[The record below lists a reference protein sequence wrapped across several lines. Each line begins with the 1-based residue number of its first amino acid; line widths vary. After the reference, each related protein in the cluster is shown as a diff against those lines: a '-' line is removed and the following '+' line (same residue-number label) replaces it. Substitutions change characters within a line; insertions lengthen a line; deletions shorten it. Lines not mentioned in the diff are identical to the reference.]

1 MEKNIIA
8 HQIKGIKSGYYQ
20 RIDLAWNTFLSK
32 PERKYYLIIK
42 NIMDYFVALIAIII
56 LMPIFILIPIIIKID
71 SEGPA
76 LFKQK
81 RIGKNCKPFY
91 IYKFRTMIKDAH
103 TKQIELQNINEMQGG
118 KLFKSNNDPR
128 ITRIG
133 KFLRKYSLDEL
144 PQLFNILQGEMSI
157 IGPRPLS
164 TPISA
169 YEKYQLKRFIIK
181 PGLGCIWQAYYR
193 DETKFTKW
201 MKTDLLYVK
210 KISLLFDIKIF
221 LLVAKIVIL
230 GKGAR

>member
-1 MEKNIIA
+1 
-8 HQIKGIKSGYYQ
+8 
-20 RIDLAWNTFLSK
+20 
-32 PERKYYLIIK
+32 
-42 NIMDYFVALIAIII
+42 
-56 LMPIFILIPIIIKID
+56 
-71 SEGPA
+71 
-76 LFKQK
+76 
-81 RIGKNCKPFY
+81 
-91 IYKFRTMIKDAH
+91 
-103 TKQIELQNINEMQGG
+103 MQGG

-193 DETKFTKW
+193 DETNFTKW